1 VADIETIV
9 RVEGRAGRITLN
21 RPRALNALRFEQI
34 AVIRGA
40 LEQWRDDDA
49 VKLVILDGAGDRGLC
64 AGGDVRELYH
74 ARETDPDFA
83 ARFWRDEYHLNAMIH
98 RYPKPIV
105 ALMDGI
111 VMGGGIG
118 LSAHASHRIVTE
130 TSQIAM
136 PETSIGLVPD
146 VGGTWLLANAPGRLG
161 TFVGLTGTRMAAADA
176 IYAGFA
182 DTHVKRAD
190 IDALIAELI
199 DVSGEP
205 VGVTVAEYA
214 SAPGPAVLANQQS
227 DMDHLCDAR
236 SAADIQVRLTAPDAP
251 DWAQAAGR
259 SLEDRSPLA
268 LALFLEAVR
277 RAADAADLEAAL
289 ATEYR
294 LVTRLD
300 DQGEFPEG
308 VRALIID
315 KDRAPKW
322 QYAALDDVPDQTIAD
337 FFAPLADRAELWA

>member
-1 VADIETIV
+1 VS
-9 RVEGRAGRITLN
+9 GRARITKM
-21 RPRALNALRFEQI
+21 
-34 AVIRGA
+34 VHIR
-40 LEQWRDDDA
+40 L
-49 VKLVILDGAGDRGLC
+49 
-64 AGGDVRELYH
+64 
-74 ARETDPDFA
+74 
-83 ARFWRDEYHLNAMIH
+83 
-98 RYPKPIV
+98 
-105 ALMDGI
+105 
-111 VMGGGIG
+111 
-118 LSAHASHRIVTE
+118 
-130 TSQIAM
+130 
-136 PETSIGLVPD
+136 
-146 VGGTWLLANAPGRLG
+146 
-161 TFVGLTGTRMAAADA
+161 
-176 IYAGFA
+176 
-182 DTHVKRAD
+182 
-190 IDALIAELI
+190 
-199 DVSGEP
+199 
-205 VGVTVAEYA
+205 
-214 SAPGPAVLANQQS
+214 
-227 DMDHLCDAR
+227 
-236 SAADIQVRLTAPDAP
+236 LTAPDAP